1 MGGTLEYL
9 SGLLGGSGGH
19 GHEMKKRKQLQTV
32 ELKVRMDCEGCEL
45 KVRSAL
51 SSMKGVESVEINRKQ
66 QKVTVVGYV
75 EASKVLKKAQST
87 GKKAEMWP
95 YVPYSL
101 VSQPY
106 VAGTYDKRAP
116 PGYVRSAEP
125 GYVVTAGSQ
134 QQQQQQQQVV
144 GRPHDHLTDMF
155 NDENPN
161 SCSVM

>member
-1 MGGTLEYL
+1 MGGALEYL

-19 GHEMKKRKQLQTV
+19 GHSHGHEKKKRKQLQTV

-45 KVRSAL
+45 KVRSAI

-95 YVPYSL
+95 YVPYNL

-125 GYVVTAGSQ
+125 AAGYYAASSQ
-134 QQQQQQQQVV
+134 QAAAA
-144 GRPHDHLTDMF
+144 RPGDHLTDMF